1 MTKRM
6 NNEILYIIDGH
17 AQIYRAYYAVSGLT
31 GPSGE
36 PTNAT
41 FGFMSMFLK
50 LLDNCRPTHIA
61 LAMDAGSSQR
71 DQLDP
76 QYKAQRRPMPEDMP
90 AQIRRISQMMEAVGV
105 PILRVEGYEAD
116 DVIATVVNR
125 IKTAAD
131 FPHAKVYVCSRD
143 KDMDALID
151 ERTVLFDIQ
160 ENAVLDAVGLL
171 AKKGYRPEQAADVLA
186 LTGDTVDN
194 IPGVPGV
201 GPKTAAKWIA
211 QFGSLDNLIANA
223 ANIPGKA
230 GEALRSNLGVLNQS
244 RQLVR
249 LQTDVPVNFSWS
261 QCRFDPNRLSLLL
274 PMFEELNFR
283 RLIPQLQRATGPA
296 LGGPPTENARMA
308 PALVTRQTTRIP
320 TQDLTPAEVS
330 LFNQITKDTAAA
342 PSTDEGSGD
351 APSPV
356 ADPNNTP
363 PVPGKS
369 LHPVQGNYR
378 LVNSIPTLLQMLQE
392 IRDFLGESKR
402 RWLSVDTETDALG
415 AMKSNVCGISVSAVP
430 GQAWYVAIKGPAECV
445 AINILQEYLGPLLAD
460 PTIKKIGQN
469 LKYDINVLRRCQLP
483 LAGVYLDTMI
493 ADYLLDSSRVSH
505 SMDAMAVDYLGLKP
519 IAISSLLGKGTQQRS
534 FAQVPLEQACTYAA
548 EDADVTLRLAEVLF
562 PRLADAG
569 MDRLFFDVEMPLVS
583 VLADMEYAGV
593 KVDVNLLHSL
603 SADIKKRLTD
613 LKLRIREVAGMEFNF
628 DSPRQLGQVL
638 FGKLGL
644 RVIKKTKTGPS
655 TDISVLEALA
665 DDHPV
670 PALIL
675 EYRQL
680 TKLQG
685 TYLEPLAAG
694 VSPVTGRVHAS
705 FNQTVAE
712 TGRLS
717 SSDPNLQ
724 NIPIRTD
731 IGREIRRA
739 FIARNSHYVIISAD
753 YSQVELRILAHFCH
767 ERALIAAFSAN
778 HDIHAYVAAQ
788 IHHVELPQVTPE
800 MRRVAKSVNFGIIYG
815 QTSYGLAKLLKIPE
829 REAAAFI
836 QAYKARFPAIEE
848 FFNACTQEAMT
859 HGFVQ
864 TILGRRRQIPQIHS
878 TNQSIRQFGRRA
890 AINSVI
896 QGSAADL
903 IKVAMVRIHRRI
915 KPHADDI
922 QLILQI
928 HDELVFE
935 CVRDKAATY
944 AQMVREEMEHAMD
957 LRVPLKVD
965 VAWGDNWLSAK

>member
-1 MTKRM
+1 MSDET
-6 NNEILYIIDGH
+6 LYIIDGH

-31 GPSGE
+31 SPSGE

-90 AQIRRISQMMEAVGV
+90 AQIQRISRMMETVGV

-116 DVIATVVNR
+116 DVIATVVKR
-125 IKTAAD
+125 IKTDAA
-131 FPHAKVYVCSRD
+131 FPNVKVYVCSRD
-143 KDMDALID
+143 KDLDTLID

-160 ENAVLDAVGLL
+160 ENEVLDAPGLL
-171 AKKGYRPEQAADVLA
+171 AKKGYRPEQASDVLA
-186 LTGDTVDN
+186 LTGDSADN
-194 IPGVPGV
+194 IPGIPGV
-201 GPKTAAKWIA
+201 GPKTAARWIS
-211 QFGSLDNLIANA
+211 QFGSLDNLIASA
-223 ANIPGKA
+223 GNIPGKI

-244 RQLVR
+244 RKLVQ
-249 LQTDVPVNFSWS
+249 LQTNVPVEFSWS
-261 QCRFDPNRLSLLL
+261 QCRFDCNRLSLLL

-283 RLIPQLQRATGPA
+283 RLIPQLQRAEGRAGSGPA
-296 LGGPPTENARMA
+296 TANAHVV
-308 PALVTRQTTRIP
+308 PALVPRQAAT
-320 TQDLTPAEVS
+320 LPAKAFTSPEVN
-330 LFNQITKDTAAA
+330 LFNQIPEDVPVTSPA
-342 PSTDEGSGD
+342 SEGSGD
-351 APSPV
+351 SPPSD
-356 ADPNNTP
+356 ADPLTTAAVTAP
-363 PVPGKS
+363 ALQPV
-369 LHPVQGNYR
+369 HGNYR
-378 LVNSIPTLLQMLQE
+378 LVASTAALLQMVQE
-392 IRDFLGESKR
+392 IRELLSQSEL

-415 AMKSNVCGISVSAVP
+415 AMKSHVCGISVCAVR
-430 GQAWYVAIKGPAECV
+430 GQAWYIAIKGPGECV
-445 AINILQEYLGPLLAD
+445 PTDSLHEYLGPLLAD

-483 LAGVYLDTMI
+483 LAGVYMDTMI

-505 SMDAMAVDYLGLKP
+505 SMDAMAADYLGLKP
-519 IAISSLLGKGTQQRS
+519 IPIVDLIGKGAQQKS

-569 MDRLFFDVEMPLVS
+569 MDQLFFDVEMPLVT

-593 KVDVNLLHSL
+593 TVDVNLLQSL
-603 SADIKKRLTD
+603 SRDIEKRLVD
-613 LKLRIREVAGMEFNF
+613 LKTRIRGAAGLEFNF
-628 DSPRQLGQVL
+628 DSPRQLSQVL

-644 RVIKKTKTGPS
+644 RVIKKNKTGPS

-680 TKLQG
+680 TKLQS
-685 TYLEPLAAG
+685 TYLEPLVAG

-739 FIARNSHYVIISAD
+739 FVARSSDDVLISAD
-753 YSQVELRILAHFCH
+753 YSQIELRMLAHFCH
-767 ERALIAAFSAN
+767 EPALIAAFSAN
-778 HDIHAYVAAQ
+778 RDIHSYVAAQ
-788 IHHVELPQVTPE
+788 IHHVELEQVTAE

-836 QAYKARFPAIEE
+836 NAYKQSFPAIEK
-848 FFNACTQEAMT
+848 FFGICTQEAMV
-859 HGFVQ
+859 HGYVT

-878 TNQSIRQFGRRA
+878 KKSDNQAVWSAGGYQFSHTGVRSGF
-890 AINSVI
+890 N
-896 QGSAADL
+896 QGSHGANPPPD
-903 IKVAMVRIHRRI
+903 
-915 KPHADDI
+915 
-922 QLILQI
+922 
-928 HDELVFE
+928 
-935 CVRDKAATY
+935 
-944 AQMVREEMEHAMD
+944 
-957 LRVPLKVD
+957 
-965 VAWGDNWLSAK
+965 